1 MNRTTAK
8 WSAPLTLVLLVAPAC
23 GEQAGDAA
31 GEGRPGA
38 SAATPVEV
46 AVARTDTVVAALR
59 AVGSMEAEA
68 QITVKAESPGR
79 VVGIRAREGTRVEDG
94 QILLVLDTAKLTAE
108 MEVAEAA
115 VARAETESRN
125 LRRRLERNRQL
136 LEEGAISPQTFDD
149 IEAQTETAEA
159 VLRESRARL
168 ELARERLGDAT
179 VEAPFAGQVGERTV
193 DVGDYLAVGDP
204 LFVLVDD
211 QPLEIEFPVPERYVG
226 RVRGGAPVDLRVRSL
241 PGRTFVGHVVFVSPV
256 VDTETRTVTVK
267 ARVPNTGSELR
278 AGQFGE
284 VRLELGLRPDAV
296 VIPEAAIVP
305 GRTESAVY
313 VVEGDTARR
322 RVVTLGTRT
331 VGRIEVVSG
340 VEAGDTVVVAGQQ
353 RLSDG
358 VPVRVSDFSVAA
370 GGTDT
375 AAVGDTAARGGR
387 GSGGEAGGG
396 D

>member
-1 MNRTTAK
+1 
-8 WSAPLTLVLLVAPAC
+8 
-23 GEQAGDAA
+23 
-31 GEGRPGA
+31 
-38 SAATPVEV
+38 
-46 AVARTDTVVAALR
+46 
-59 AVGSMEAEA
+59 MEAEA

-79 VVGIRAREGTRVEDG
+79 VVSIPAREGTRVDVG
-94 QILLVLDTAKLTAE
+94 QLLLVLDTTKLSAE
-108 MEVAEAA
+108 LEVAEAA

-125 LRRRLERNRQL
+125 LRRRLDRNRQL

-168 ELARERLGDAT
+168 ELARERLDDAT

-211 QPLEIEFPVPERYVG
+211 DPLEIDFPVPERYVG
-226 RVRGGAPVDLRVRSL
+226 RIREGAPVDFRVRSL
-241 PGRTFVGHVVFVSPV
+241 PGRTFVGQVVFVSPV

-267 ARVPNTGSELR
+267 ARVPNTESELR

-284 VRLELGLRPDAV
+284 VRLELGLRPEAV
-296 VIPEAAIVP
+296 VVPEAAIVP
-305 GRTESAVY
+305 GRTEDAVY
-313 VVEGDTARR
+313 LVEGDTARR

-358 VPVRVSDFSVAA
+358 VPVRISEFSVSGD
-370 GGTDT
+370 GGFDT
-375 AAVGDTAARGGR
+375 TAVGDTAA
-387 GSGGEAGGG
+387 GEAPASEGGNGGG
-396 D
+396 G